1 MSDSTNQKIDT
12 SSIQMGFLDE
22 TVLVRVADLIPSKP
36 ITKSANKSKKYKQII
51 SSIEEIGIIEPPV
64 VTPDGNNGR
73 YIILD
78 GHFRIEALKRLSIE
92 EVTCLIST
100 DDEAFTYNKHI
111 NRLSTIQEHKM
122 IQKAVER
129 GVPEEKIAK
138 ALNVNV
144 RNIISKRNLL
154 EGICAEATDLLK
166 DKIVA
171 GTVFTILRKM
181 RPMRQIEMAQ
191 LMNDSNV
198 YSVSYARVLM
208 AATPKDQFINPERPK
223 KVRGL
228 SDDQMARMEREMNVL
243 EQEYKLAEETYSND
257 VLYLTLAKGYL
268 SKLLNNNQ
276 VVKYLS
282 RHHAEILEQ
291 FQLIAELE
299 TLQETEESI

>member
-1 MSDSTNQKIDT
+1 MSNNKEHNFD

-22 TVLVRVADLIPSKP
+22 TVTVKIVDLIPSKP
-36 ITKSANKSKKYKQII
+36 IPKSANKSKKYKQII
-51 SSIEEIGIIEPPV
+51 TSIEEIGIIEPPV
-64 VTPDGNNGR
+64 VIPDGNNNR

-78 GHFRIEALKRLSIE
+78 GHFRIEALKRLGID

-122 IQKAVER
+122 ILKAVER

-154 EGICAEATDLLK
+154 EGICAEAADLLK

-171 GTVFTILRKM
+171 GAVFTILRKM

-208 AATPKDQFINPERPK
+208 AATSKDQFINPEKPK

-268 SKLLNNNQ
+268 SKLLNNSQ

-291 FQLIAELE
+291 FRLIADLE

>member
-1 MSDSTNQKIDT
+1 
-12 SSIQMGFLDE
+12 
-22 TVLVRVADLIPSKP
+22 
-36 ITKSANKSKKYKQII
+36 
-51 SSIEEIGIIEPPV
+51 
-64 VTPDGNNGR
+64 
-73 YIILD
+73 
-78 GHFRIEALKRLSIE
+78 
-92 EVTCLIST
+92 
-100 DDEAFTYNKHI
+100 
-111 NRLSTIQEHKM
+111 M

-138 ALNVNV
+138 ALNINV

-171 GTVFTILRKM
+171 GAVFTILRKM

-208 AATPKDQFINPERPK
+208 TATPKDQFINPERPK

-268 SKLLNNNQ
+268 FKLLNNNQ